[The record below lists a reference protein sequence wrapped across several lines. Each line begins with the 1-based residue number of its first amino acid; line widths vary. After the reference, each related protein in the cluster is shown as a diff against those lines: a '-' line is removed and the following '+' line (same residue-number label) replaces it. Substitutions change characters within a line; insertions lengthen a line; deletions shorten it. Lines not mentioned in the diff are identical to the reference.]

1 VVCPNAPCIWLKSWI
16 TTRGRIDFLFM
27 ANAFHEK
34 IQASLSNTNLQVA
47 LDNNAERRLKARLQS
62 YTSLPQDLQT
72 LRQRAHAVRAETI
85 AHLNQYLA
93 AFESRLQA
101 NGVIVHHAR
110 DAAHAT
116 EIVLGI
122 ARQKNAHLVAKSK
135 TMLGEEININHIL
148 EAAGMRVVET
158 DLGEYIVQLR
168 GERPAHIITPA
179 VHLRRQ
185 DVGQTFHEKLGI
197 PFTEDVPTLT
207 AAAHRVL
214 RQTFLDADIG
224 ISGVNFGVAETG
236 TICLV
241 TNEGNGRMVTTLPA
255 VHVALMGI
263 ERLVPS
269 LDDLALM
276 LLLLARSSSGQKL
289 TVYTSLIQTPRRAQ
303 DSDGPLER
311 HLILVD
317 NGRMALRNTP
327 LEESLYCIR
336 CGACLN
342 ICPVFGELGG
352 HAYVGAQG
360 QETPYPGPIGSVL
373 SPGLFGV
380 ADFGNLARAS
390 SLCGACKE
398 VCPVDI
404 DLPRMLLRV
413 RAGKLNPVGAL
424 PSAGVIQPATPLQKR
439 QSVERHASL
448 PLRWGLRLYSWAA
461 ASPGRFA
468 LAQRLFA
475 WFAHVLAPRSSWL
488 CLPALTGWGYS
499 RDFPRPAVKS
509 FHARWPDLAQAAPPS
524 GSNLPTFERSNVL
537 TETLPADSR
546 PNASNLLERFSRELI
561 NLGGEVTC
569 CAPAELAEQ
578 VLTFLQSNQVQRLL
592 AWQAPYLPPNLL
604 ESLVRAGIQIVHQ
617 PDPQAQ
623 AGLTGAL
630 AGLAETGSLVLPSGP
645 GRPATASLLPEIHLV
660 ILHCEDILP
669 NLEGL
674 LAGVY
679 AGKLQTV
686 LEASSLAVI
695 SGPSRTADIEMTL
708 TIGVHGPR
716 RVHVFCVEGLD
727 QSGG

>member
-1 VVCPNAPCIWLKSWI
+1 MPNA
-16 TTRGRIDFLFM
+16 FQ
-27 ANAFHEK
+27 EK
-34 IQASLSNTNLQVA
+34 IRTSISNPNLQTA

-62 YTSLPQDLQT
+62 YTSLPQDLQA
-72 LRQRAHAVRAETI
+72 LRRHAHAVRAETI
-85 AHLNQYLA
+85 AHLDRHLET
-93 AFESRLQA
+93 FESRLQA
-101 NGVIVHHAR
+101 NGVIVHHVR
-110 DAAHAT
+110 DAAQAT

-135 TMLGEEININHIL
+135 TMLGEEININHAL

-207 AAAHRVL
+207 AAARRVL
-214 RQTFLDADIG
+214 RQTFLDAEIG

-236 TICLV
+236 TLCLV
-241 TNEGNGRMVTTLPA
+241 TNEGNG
-255 VHVALMGI
+255 HVALMGV
-263 ERLVPS
+263 ERLVPG
-269 LDDLALM
+269 LDDLALL
-276 LLLLARSSSGQKL
+276 LLLLARSASGQKL
-289 TVYTSLIQTPRRAQ
+289 TVYTSLIRTPRRPQ
-303 DSDGPLER
+303 DPDGPLER

-317 NGRMALRNTP
+317 NGRMALRGTP

-373 SPGLFGV
+373 SAGLFGV
-380 ADFGNLARAS
+380 AEFGNLARAS

-413 RAGKLNPVGAL
+413 RAGKLNPAGW
-424 PSAGVIQPATPLQKR
+424 PSSAKIDSHPEENHPAAP
-439 QSVERHASL
+439 VEQHPAVARHAPL
-448 PLRWGLRLYSWAA
+448 PLRSGLRLYSWAA

-468 LAQRLFA
+468 LAQRLLA
-475 WFAHVLAPRSSWL
+475 WFTHVLAPRSPWL
-488 CLPALTGWGYS
+488 GLPALTGWGYS
-499 RDFPRPAVKS
+499 RDFPRPAARS
-509 FHARWPDLAQAAPPS
+509 FHARWAQLAQEAPLS
-524 GSNLPTFERSNVL
+524 GSNVPTFERSNVL
-537 TETLPADSR
+537 TETPPVDSG
-546 PNASNLLERFSRELI
+546 PNAGDPLERFSQELT

-569 CAPAELAEQ
+569 CAPAELADS
-578 VLTFLQSNQVQRLL
+578 LLAFLQANQVRQLL
-592 AWQAPYLPPNLL
+592 AWQAPYLPPGIL
-604 ESLVRAGIQIVHQ
+604 EALVQAGIKVMHQ

-630 AGLAETGSLVLPSGP
+630 AGLAETGSLVLPCGP

-660 ILHCEDILP
+660 ILRCEDILP

-674 LAGVY
+674 LADTH
-679 AGKLQTV
+679 AGKLQA
-686 LEASSLAVI
+686 LLDASSVAVI

-716 RVHVFCVEGLD
+716 RVHVFCVKGLD
-727 QSGG
+727 QPDG